1 LWFWSFVYVFVC
13 VRACLHAISRVPA
26 WRSVNFLLNFFV
38 ILATPHSLLSVILF
52 VLFDVVLLLIKHL
65 IIGVFCVICCVLSC

>member
-1 LWFWSFVYVFVC
+1 MFVC
-13 VRACLHAISRVPA
+13 VHACLHAISRVPA

-65 IIGVFCVICCVLSC
+65 IIGVFCVICCVLSCS